1 MTEPSTIA
9 AVAFDLDGLM
19 VNTEELFVHV
29 GTQMINR
36 RGFELDAELLRQ
48 MMGRPSRVSLPLM
61 IDWYGL
67 SDTVE
72 ALEQEAGQIFSGLL
86 EARLAPMP
94 GLLNLIRHLDECRI
108 PKAITTSSRRA
119 FVERVLEI
127 TELPTEFDFILSAE
141 DVTRGKPDPQ
151 IYQLAAKR
159 FGVRPEHMLVLEDSE
174 HGCRAAVTAQAFV
187 VAVPGDHSVGHCYD
201 GVDLVA
207 DSLADERIRAAL
219 SPTQVWDDRPNE

>member
-1 MTEPSTIA
+1 MTKPPSLA

-19 VNTEELFVHV
+19 VNTEELFIQV

-36 RGFELDAELLRQ
+36 RGFDLDLGLLRQ

-67 SDTVE
+67 SDSVE
-72 ALEQEAGQIFSGLL
+72 ELEKETAETFQSLL
-86 EARLAPMP
+86 SDQLSPMP
-94 GLLNLIRHLDECRI
+94 GLVSLIQYLDENQI
-108 PKAITTSSRRA
+108 PKGIATSSRRS

-127 TELPTEFDFILSAE
+127 ISLPTEFDFVLSAE
-141 DVTRGKPDPQ
+141 DVKNGKPDPE

-159 FGVRPEHMLVLEDSE
+159 FKVAAERMMVVEDSE
-174 HGCRAAVTAQAFV
+174 AGCQAALAAAAFV

-201 GVDLVA
+201 GVQLTVN
-207 DSLADERIRAAL
+207 SLADERILAAL
-219 SPTQVWDDRPNE
+219 K